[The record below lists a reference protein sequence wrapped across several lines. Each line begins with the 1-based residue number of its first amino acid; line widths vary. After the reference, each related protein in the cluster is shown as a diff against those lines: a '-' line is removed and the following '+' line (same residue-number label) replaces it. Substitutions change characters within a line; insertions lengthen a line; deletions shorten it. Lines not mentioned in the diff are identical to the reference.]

1 MPENEFGKAKEPV
14 PLGPQEGFGVEFAL
28 EPPEIFPKLLPGFNP
43 VEFEPG
49 SNLAGGGP
57 ICGEKA
63 GRHADSCE
71 AIRTENWVP
80 KKPKR
85 SNL

>member
-14 PLGPQEGFGVEFAL
+14 PLGPEESFGVEFTL
-28 EPPEIFPKLLPGFNP
+28 KPPEIFPKLLPGFNP

-57 ICGEKA
+57 ICGEETGSHMGTVASQLEQKT
-63 GRHADSCE
+63 GCR
-71 AIRTENWVP
+71 
-80 KKPKR
+80 KPGR